1 MESELAV
8 LGVILASITIPVT
21 VIATLKVLNN
31 NSE

>member
-8 LGVILASITIPVT
+8 LGVILASITIPVS
-21 VIATLKVLNN
+21 VIGILKVLNN